1 MSDTQQ
7 DICRQVL
14 EAQESWTKRY
24 DAGEKATMPFV
35 TLTYAQSI
43 DGSLTAE
50 RGKPTLLSG
59 PASMKMTHMLRTVH
73 DGIMVG
79 VGTIIA
85 DNPSLNARLAEG
97 KNPRPVIIDTNLRC
111 PTDIKL
117 FTLPTC
123 ESPIL
128 LCGRGLHD
136 PEILRRKRILEKLGG
151 RVIECETTLGEDG
164 CAHVDLHDA
173 FRTSELTIS
182 LAAVDTKQFCV
193 LFADVLKEIGIDSVM
208 VEGGSAILTS
218 CLQEATQR
226 PLINLVVVTIAPTF
240 IGGLRAV
247 NGLLSPRTSV
257 EPTARIFPRL
267 KQPRYHV
274 LEEDLVIIGHLENY
288 M

>member
-1 MSDTQQ
+1 MSATMQQ
-7 DICRQVL
+7 GIRRQVC
-14 EAQESWTKRY
+14 EAQENWTRKC
-24 DAGEKATMPFV
+24 DASQKAAMPFV

-59 PASMKMTHMLRTVH
+59 PASMKMTHILRTVH

-97 KNPRPVIIDTNLRC
+97 KNPRPIVIDTNLRC

-123 ESPIL
+123 ENPIL
-128 LCGRGLHD
+128 LCARGLQD
-136 PEILRRKRILEKLGG
+136 PGEDLLETVVQVKAFLTKYNVSDAEILRRKQVIEKLGA
-151 RVIECETTLGEDG
+151 RVIECETTQGEDG
-164 CAHVDLHDA
+164 CAHVHLRDA
-173 FRTSELTIS
+173 FR
-182 LAAVDTKQFCV
+182 
-193 LFADVLKEIGIDSVM
+193 VLKEIGINSVM

-218 CLQEATQR
+218 CLQEAAQR

-247 NGLLSPRTSV
+247 DGLLSPSTSA

-267 KQPRYHV
+267 TQPRYHV
-274 LEEDLVIIGHLENY
+274 LEEDLVIIGHLEH
-288 M
+288 

>member
-1 MSDTQQ
+1 MSATMQQ
-7 DICRQVL
+7 GIRRQVC
-14 EAQESWTKRY
+14 EAQENWTRKC
-24 DAGEKATMPFV
+24 DASQKAAMPFV

-59 PASMKMTHMLRTVH
+59 PASMKMTHILRTVH

-97 KNPRPVIIDTNLRC
+97 KNPRPIVIDTNLRC

-123 ESPIL
+123 ENPIL
-128 LCGRGLHD
+128 LCARGLQD
-136 PEILRRKRILEKLGG
+136 PGEDLLETVIEKLGA
-151 RVIECETTLGEDG
+151 RVIECETTQGEDG
-164 CAHVDLHDA
+164 CAHVHLRDA
-173 FRTSELTIS
+173 FR
-182 LAAVDTKQFCV
+182 
-193 LFADVLKEIGIDSVM
+193 VLKEIGINSVM

-218 CLQEATQR
+218 CLQEAAQR

-240 IGGLRAV
+240 VSHGASHEHYV
-247 NGLLSPRTSV
+247 S
-257 EPTARIFPRL
+257 
-267 KQPRYHV
+267 
-274 LEEDLVIIGHLENY
+274 
-288 M
+288 